1 MAEGGYSLLND
12 ILLVDECACLLFRL
26 YISLS
31 VGQYIY
37 QCVSLSGLVLVH
49 LYVGQTDC
57 YSVILSVYLS
67 VYQSVYLFCLSF
79 CLSVCL
85 TVSLLVRLLFSLYI
99 IQ

>member
-67 VYQSVYLFCLSF
+67 VSQFICF
-79 CLSVCL
+79 AFLSVCL
-85 TVSLLVRLLFSLYI
+85 FVIL
-99 IQ
+99 